1 MKILY
6 LTPRINNEGGVA
18 RILAVKTNLFIE
30 KLGFEIAI
38 ATQNKGNLPLFFDFN
53 RNIQFFDF
61 ELKGTLL
68 SFISDY
74 KKSVNFI
81 LKNYNPDVVIITDNG
96 LKGYLFKY
104 LINCK
109 KPVVF
114 EVHGSKFNSQTN
126 TDSFFKKI
134 AFQLQVYL
142 REKGLQQFDKVV
154 FLSEESRQQ
163 WNIKKGEVIP
173 NINWIETTAFSSQ
186 ENKIALC
193 IARNSYEKGLDRL
206 FLIWKEIC
214 LQKPDWK
221 LRLVTETE
229 GYYNINDLITQN
241 NLENS
246 VEIIASE
253 KNILQSYTESS
264 IYLMTSHNEGMPMVL
279 IEAMSVGLPVI
290 AYDCPIGPKSMI
302 TNNEN
307 GFLIGNGNIAQF
319 VAQTIAIM
327 NDKEKRIIMGK
338 KAIESTAKYK
348 QSTILEKWKQL
359 FESLKS

>member
-38 ATQNKGNLPLFFDFN
+38 ATQNKGDSPLFFDFN
-53 RNIQFFDF
+53 PNIQFFDF
-61 ELKGTLL
+61 ELKGTML
-68 SFISDY
+68 SFILDY
-74 KKSVNFI
+74 KKNVNSI

-104 LINCK
+104 LIHCN
-109 KPVVF
+109 KPVIF

-126 TDSFFKKI
+126 TNGFFKKI
-134 AFQLQVYL
+134 VLQLQVYL
-142 REKGLQQFDKVV
+142 REKGLQKFDKVV

-163 WNIKKGEVIP
+163 WNIKKSEVIS
-173 NINWIETTAFSSQ
+173 NINWIETTSFSSQ

-193 IARNSYEKGLDRL
+193 VARNSYEKGLDRL
-206 FLIWKEIC
+206 FSVWKEIS
-214 LQKPDWK
+214 QKQPDWK

-229 GYYNINDLITQN
+229 GYYNINDLIAQN
-241 NLENS
+241 NIENS
-246 VEIIASE
+246 VEVISSE
-253 KNILQSYTESS
+253 KNILHYYTESS

-307 GFLIGNGNIAQF
+307 GVLIENNNITQF
-319 VAQTIAIM
+319 VSQTLIVM

-338 KAIESTAKYK
+338 KAIESTSKYNA
-348 QSTILEKWKQL
+348 SPILECWKKL
-359 FESLKS
+359 LGNLKS